1 MKIHHLILIIVLV
14 FFLLKN
20 NNILEGNT
28 NILDNVSSL
37 IRGSSLLR
45 EEIDV
50 LKRKLINTLEIDVND
65 IDDVLKKEILYSE
78 FVASMENE
86 NNDKIVDC
94 ISDNCNYKE
103 DIQKMLLDFAERYDQ
118 FKIEENS
125 NLKEIIDTKKKEDF
139 KYYQNKTGEPL
150 RYEQISKRYLDKKYK
165 KCIDDYNELQ
175 STQNCDTEIE
185 KVKKEEEK
193 KCDESSKKLQDNLSD
208 YRTKVKDLN
217 ALKKR
222 INKLNK
228 QLNKEKNKIK
238 KINKRWNDKPDG
250 VLFTNKFP
258 LKEINHRNLKCI
270 KNLRISKKNHNA
282 CNEICKKTPG
292 CRHVWHYKHYD
303 RCCFKSRFIKNR
315 RFRRGRG
322 IVGWYTKI

>member
-1 MKIHHLILIIVLV
+1 MKIHNLILIIVLV
-14 FFLLKN
+14 FFILKN
-20 NNILEGNT
+20 INKVEGNT
-28 NILDNVSSL
+28 NILDNISSL
-37 IRGSSLLR
+37 IEGSSLLR

-50 LKRKLINTLEIDVND
+50 LKRKLIDTLEIDPND
-65 IDDVLKKEILYSE
+65 IDDVLKKEVLYAE
-78 FVASMENE
+78 FIATMENE
-86 NNDKIVDC
+86 ENDKIVDC
-94 ISDNCNYKE
+94 VGNNCNYRD
-103 DIQKMLLDFAERYDQ
+103 DIQDMFLEFAKRYDE
-118 FKIEENS
+118 KRIKENPD
-125 NLKEIIDTKKKEDF
+125 LEEIIENKKQKDF
-139 KYYQNKTGEPL
+139 NYYQDKNGNPL
-150 RYEQISKRYLDKKYK
+150 RYEQLSKRYLDKKYK

-185 KVKKEEEK
+185 KTRKEENK
-193 KCDESSKKLQDNLSD
+193 KCKDKSKKLHDDIKMLKKKLID
-208 YRTKVKDLN
+208 YH

-222 INKLNK
+222 INNLNK

-238 KINKRWNDKPDG
+238 KINKRWNAKPDG

-270 KNLRISKKNHNA
+270 KGLRKSKKNHNA

-292 CRHVWHYKHYD
+292 CRHVWHYKHHD
-303 RCCFKSRFIKNR
+303 RCCFKTRFINNR